1 MRGDEVWKG
10 GGAVGFLQRAL
21 YVSPCRLERGTQAA
35 AGSKLGSLSHPARP
49 PIFSFTPISFNAY
62 PPLLAP
68 RCQIEAGTAFCFHL
82 LESRPAAG
90 AWQLL
95 GSSRPH
101 RYSLTA
107 PSVDD
112 ACEWV
117 VAIRD
122 AIAVATGRAL
132 QYEES

>member
-10 GGAVGFLQRAL
+10 GGAVGFLQRAS
-21 YVSPCRLERGTQAA
+21 YVSPCRLESGTQAA
-35 AGSKLGSLSHPARP
+35 AGNKLGSLSHPAHP
-49 PIFSFTPISFNAY
+49 PFSLNLIPFNAY
-62 PPLLAP
+62 PLH

-117 VAIRD
+117 VAIRE
-122 AIAVATGRAL
+122 AISVATGRAL